1 MKNTIPD
8 IDVINKACP
17 MLAIVA
23 EEGKARSE
31 EGRKAIKEYMKPFKE
46 RKVKDIILGCTHYPI
61 YDPIIRDE
69 LGYEVN
75 LINTGKTVAD
85 YLETLYKKE
94 EKEYIGTEKIFL
106 SKPAE
111 EFRYIAKTILNED
124 VKILEK

>member
-1 MKNTIPD
+1 
-8 IDVINKACP
+8 

-31 EGRKAIKEYMKPFKE
+31 EGRRAIKEYMKPFKE

-61 YDPIIRDE
+61 YDPIIRQE

-75 LINTGKTVAD
+75 LINTGKTVAN
-85 YLETLYKKE
+85 YLRGLYRKE
-94 EKEYIGTEKIFL
+94 DMEFIGSEKIFL
-106 SKPAE
+106 SKHTE
-111 EFRYIAKTILNED
+111 EFRNIAKTILNED